1 MLLSDVLISIGTS
14 ANPKNNLS
22 MGNAEREMLSKC
34 EGAIKSGSPVKQVK
48 NIYGFALTQLNKA
61 GYPYYKADKFN
72 L

>member
-34 EGAIKSGSPVKQVK
+34 DTAIRSGSPIKQVK
-48 NIYGFALTQLNKA
+48 NIYGFAVTQLNKA
-61 GYPYYKADKFN
+61 GFPYYKAERFN